1 MPITLPSLPPQR
13 LDGRRALITGAAGG
27 IGVGAATALAAQ
39 GASVTLCGRT
49 AETLDDLAA
58 ALQDK
63 GWHAD
68 TLVADVTDFNAM
80 AAAIEAADPFDI
92 LINNAGTN
100 RPGPF
105 VEATPNNFDL
115 MMGLNVRAAYFTA
128 QSVAK
133 RMIAAGI
140 SGSIINMS
148 SQLGHVGSADRSL
161 YCATKWAMEGFS
173 RCMAIELAAHGIRVN
188 TLCPTFI
195 ETALTKPYFENETF
209 KAEVLSRIKLNRIG
223 KVEDLMGPIVFLAS
237 DASALMTGA
246 SLMIDGGWT
255 AE

>member
-1 MPITLPSLPPQR
+1 MPIRLPSPPSQR

-27 IGVGAATALAAQ
+27 IGTGAAVALAAA
-39 GASVTLCGRT
+39 GARVTLCGRT
-49 AETLDDLAA
+49 AKPLNDLAE
-58 ALQDK
+58 ALNDK
-63 GWHAD
+63 GWQAD
-68 TLVADVTDFNAM
+68 TMIADVTDLGAM
-80 AAAIEAADPFDI
+80 AAAIEAVDPFHV
-92 LINNAGTN
+92 LVNNAGTN

-105 VEATPNNFDL
+105 TEATPENFDL

-128 QSVAK
+128 QAVAR
-133 RMIAAGI
+133 RMIAAGTP
-140 SGSIINMS
+140 GSIINMS
-148 SQLGHVGSADRSL
+148 SQLGHVGAAGRSL

-173 RCMAIELAAHGIRVN
+173 RAMAIELAAHGIRVN

-195 ETALTKPYFENETF
+195 ETALTKPYFEVAAF

-223 KVEDLMGPIVFLAS
+223 TVEDLMGPVTFLAS